1 MAQAKKKNK
10 TKNKK
15 QNKNKNRKRRE
26 QILITST
33 DLEARLPNF
42 ESWPHLL
49 LIWATHLTSE
59 SPGFLIY
66 KMGIMVP
73 TSLGCGEEC
82 MNLVKQPVQ
91 CVGYS

>member
-1 MAQAKKKNK
+1 MAQAKKQ
-10 TKNKK
+10 K
-15 QNKNKNRKRRE
+15 QKQKQKEKR
-26 QILITST
+26 ILITST

-42 ESWPHLL
+42 ESWPHPL

-66 KMGIMVP
+66 KMGTMVP

-82 MNLVKQPVQ
+82 MNLEKQPVQ